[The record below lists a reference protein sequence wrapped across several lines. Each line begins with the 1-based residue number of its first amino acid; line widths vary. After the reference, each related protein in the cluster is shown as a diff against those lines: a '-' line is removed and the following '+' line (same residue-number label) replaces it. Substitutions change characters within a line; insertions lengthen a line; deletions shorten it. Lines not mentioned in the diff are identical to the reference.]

1 MSRYKLNM
9 PSDII
14 DKVPKT
20 KVSKQDAIAEYLKS
34 LEQSKKNKD
43 EKDFQFTPVT
53 KSFTESL
60 CDVVDVVRNRRGG
73 SEDISRTV

>member
-1 MSRYKLNM
+1 M

-14 DKVPKT
+14 GKVPKT

-60 CDVVDVVRNRRGG
+60 CDVVDVMRNGRGG